1 MKNNQI
7 IIAYGLTQEEAK
19 AAERAIINKFMCAP
33 ENITIITDPAAFFSL
48 RACEVDLVGIKAH
61 ATDQQQ
67 WSKLMPICRYMKENN
82 IKFQIIK

>member
-19 AAERAIINKFMCAP
+19 VAERAIINKFMCAP
-33 ENITIITDPAAFFSL
+33 ENIAIITDPAAIFSL
-48 RACEVDLVGIKAH
+48 RASEVNLVGVKAH

-67 WSKLMPICRYMKENN
+67 WSKLMPVCRYLKSND

>member
-19 AAERAIINKFMCAP
+19 VAERAVINKFMCAP
-33 ENITIITDPAAFFSL
+33 ENITIITDPAAIFSL
-48 RACEVDLVGIKAH
+48 RASEVNLVGVKAH

>member
-7 IIAYGLTQEEAK
+7 IIAYGLTQYEAQ
-19 AAERAIINKFMCAP
+19 AAQRTLINKFMCVA
-33 ENITIITDPAAFFSL
+33 ENITIITDPATIFSL
-48 RACEVDLVGIKAH
+48 RAGEVNLVGVKAH

-67 WSKLMPICRYMKENN
+67 WSKLMPVCRYLKAND